1 MTEKVPH
8 GHEWIGWPGEGDSG
22 GHVTHCGHS
31 DSAAGYATRP
41 LEEASSTST
50 TYCVSAL
57 RGGVCGYAAASRPL
71 SSVTR
76 AWARRAR
83 LGQVSASQ
91 VPPIGKTG
99 IGSPHEPA
107 WPLALPWG
115 RPRGVA
121 TSRAPVLE
129 LVPPIGTFSFVLVVW
144 LRILVHVFPRS
155 ASRARF
161 FPRRAV
167 G

>member
-1 MTEKVPH
+1 MVTNGLGGPAR
-8 GHEWIGWPGEGDSG
+8 GTG

-41 LEEASSTST
+41 FEEASST

-91 VPPIGKTG
+91 VPPIGRKTG
-99 IGSPHEPA
+99 RGSPHEPA

-121 TSRAPVLE
+121 TSRAPVARAGAGAADRNL
-129 LVPPIGTFSFVLVVW
+129 PFRSGCVVEN
-144 LRILVHVFPRS
+144 
-155 ASRARF
+155 SRARF
-161 FPRRAV
+161 S
-167 G
+167 